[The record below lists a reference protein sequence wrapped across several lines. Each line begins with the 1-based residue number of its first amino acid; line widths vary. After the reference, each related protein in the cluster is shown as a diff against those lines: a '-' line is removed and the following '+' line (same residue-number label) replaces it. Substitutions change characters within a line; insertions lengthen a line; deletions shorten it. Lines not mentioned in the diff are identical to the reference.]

1 MATIDSLRRQPDVQ
15 DFSANSQFRVTMSNF
30 PLSEWFCTAVTVP
43 GITLGQVDRSSPLK
57 MIPSVG
63 DTLTY
68 DNLDM
73 TMMVDEELK
82 NYQEIHDWMVNIG
95 FPYSH
100 KQFMAK
106 ERVDAVT
113 RKGEYPLYSDMQ
125 LYILSSANNPKV
137 VVKLYDAFPVSLS
150 GLSYTTQDTDAT
162 YLTADVSFAYM
173 YYEFSSV

>member
-1 MATIDSLRRQPDVQ
+1 MATIDSLRRQPDIQ
-15 DFSANSQFRVTMSNF
+15 DFSATSQFMVTLSNF

-43 GITLGQVDRSSPLK
+43 GITLGTVDRSSPLK

-95 FPYSH
+95 FPYSPQLPAGSWDESVNENEH
-100 KQFMAK
+100 MRTPSPHPPRRSCAK
-106 ERVDAVT
+106 T
-113 RKGEYPLYSDMQ
+113 
-125 LYILSSANNPKV
+125 
-137 VVKLYDAFPVSLS
+137 
-150 GLSYTTQDTDAT
+150 
-162 YLTADVSFAYM
+162 
-173 YYEFSSV
+173 